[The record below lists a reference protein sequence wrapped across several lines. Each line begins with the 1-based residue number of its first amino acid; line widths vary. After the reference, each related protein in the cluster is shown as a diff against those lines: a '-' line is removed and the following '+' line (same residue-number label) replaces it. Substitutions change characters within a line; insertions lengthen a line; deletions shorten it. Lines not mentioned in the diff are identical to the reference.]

1 MKVYS
6 LLVLLLFIVWYR
18 VSLQYIEPSWWSI
31 FSSDRTTHTP
41 MMEQISLI
49 KAAFMA
55 LIFLALSYP
64 IHQMAKKRN

>member
-18 VSLQYIEPSWWSI
+18 VSVQYTEPSWWSI

-55 LIFLALSYP
+55 LIFSALSYP
-64 IHQMAKKRN
+64 IRQMTKKRN

>member
-18 VSLQYIEPSWWSI
+18 VSHQYTEPSWWSI

-55 LIFLALSYP
+55 LIFSALSSP
-64 IHQMAKKRN
+64 IRQMTKKRN